1 MLNRF
6 LTTQEEDFRTRRIAL
21 IDQTDKN
28 FIADSPSLFLDRT
41 RVQSMI
47 TRYEMYKKILEVP
60 GDVIELGI
68 YKGNSFSWLANLS
81 VILEPYAINRRFIG
95 FDTFE
100 GFSSIDNDNDVDMA
114 SGAIVSKNDF
124 QDTDLG
130 TITAALSNI
139 DIVRPV
145 NQINRFELV
154 KGDIINT
161 LPDYLSTHSWMT
173 CAMLILD
180 ADLYKPTKVGL
191 ELVLPIM
198 PKGGLILFDEF
209 NYSKFPGETL
219 ALKETLKLNGLS
231 LRKMPYE
238 SCSAYAI
245 IE

>member
-6 LTTQEEDFRTRRIAL
+6 LTSQEEEFRLRRSAL
-21 IDQTDKN
+21 IDETDKN
-28 FIADSPSLFLDRT
+28 FIADSPGLFLDRP
-41 RVQSMI
+41 RAQSMI

-68 YKGNSFSWLANLS
+68 YKGNSFSWIANLS
-81 VILEPYAINRRFIG
+81 VILEPYSINRRFIG

-100 GFSSIDNDNDVDMA
+100 GFSSINNDIDVEMA
-114 SGAIVSKNDF
+114 AGANVTTGDF
-124 QDTDLG
+124 RDTNLD
-130 TITAALSNI
+130 TINAALFNI

-145 NQINRFELV
+145 NKIRRFELV
-154 KGDIINT
+154 KGDIVDT
-161 LPDYLSTHSWMT
+161 LPAYLSAHSWMT

-191 ELVLPIM
+191 ECVLPIM

-209 NYSKFPGETL
+209 NYEKFPGETL
-219 ALKETLKLNGLS
+219 ALKETLKINGLS